1 MESYKRKEL
10 VLMEDPKRGFTIKE
24 LPEEDRPREKLLKK
38 GSKYLSNSELLALII
53 RTGGKKKTAVKLA
66 QDLLNNFG
74 GLKSI
79 VDLSCEELKAVKG
92 IGTAKATQ
100 IAAAVEL
107 AKRIS
112 ALKNEN
118 HNKINSPI
126 KAVELLSP
134 EMRFLKQEVLKAVLL
149 DVKNQVIAVPE
160 ISRGGLSSS
169 IVHPREVFREAI
181 RRSSAALILV
191 HNHPSGDPKPSAD
204 DLNITKRLVKTG
216 EIVGIKV
223 VDHIIIAGE
232 NYLSFKEENL
242 I

>member
-79 VDLSCEELKAVKG
+79 VDLSCEELKDVKG

-149 DVKNQVIAVPE
+149 DVKNQVIAIPE